1 MKRYIKKIILA
12 LTLILGLLF
21 IALSYSAIV
30 NKTTTNDALT
40 VDEETTKLNEIR
52 DREEIKRQQELIV
65 QEVYLS
71 EEKDRITAEKETAIK
86 EYDLKIEEIE
96 KMEENVRSEL
106 LLF

>member
-1 MKRYIKKIILA
+1 M
-12 LTLILGLLF
+12 
-21 IALSYSAIV
+21 
-30 NKTTTNDALT
+30 
-40 VDEETTKLNEIR
+40 
-52 DREEIKRQQELIV
+52 IV

-71 EEKDRITAEKETAIK
+71 EEKDRITAEKEAAIK

>member
-12 LTLILGLLF
+12 LVLILGLLL

-30 NKTTTNDALT
+30 NKTTTNDASN

-71 EEKDRITAEKETAIK
+71 EEKDRITAEKEATIK

>member
-12 LTLILGLLF
+12 LVLILGLLF

-30 NKTTTNDALT
+30 NKTTTNDASN

-71 EEKDRITAEKETAIK
+71 EEKDRITAEKEAAIK